1 MAHGSAA
8 LAALALAR
16 FPHLAAAFPGQ
27 PGAAVV
33 PWLDPPPPNPVPD
46 VVGALL
52 EWERFGSFLTPAE
65 QFFTVAHYGRPA
77 IDVPAWKLDVS
88 GLVQRPLTLTL
99 DALKARPRQEVVF
112 TLECSGNH
120 GFPWFTGGVG
130 TARWAGTPL
139 APLLAEAGVLER
151 AVEVAFWGADAGEEA
166 IRDATVRQHFAR
178 SLALADAMDSTTL
191 LCYEMNGAPLP
202 PAHGFPLRLIAPGW
216 YGIANV
222 KWLTRIEVRDTRLMN
237 RFMARDY
244 VTLRQE
250 TRDGEPAWTETSVGR
265 ARLKSVPATVTRAGG
280 QYRIIGAAWG
290 AGRAGGGADRRRG
303 VGAGGA
309 RPQRGG
315 VRRVAHLVAG
325 LGHARPRRAHHHLAG
340 DRHPGR
346 RPAGDGRSLDR
357 HEADLLGEHRPGHPA
372 HPHHDLRQSPWA
384 IPCRSAIN
392 DFPSRRPG
400 RPEPPAE
407 GDRSNGDD
415 RIGPR
420 LAPRRLVLATSDAA
434 APGRRPRW
442 SGRRQAAEVEVK
454 G

>member
-1 MAHGSAA
+1 MDAQEIARRTLMAHGSAA

-265 ARLKSVPATVTRAGG
+265 ARLKSVPATVSRAGG
-280 QYRIIGAAWG
+280 RYQIVGAAWG
-290 AGRAGGGADRRRG
+290 APVARVEVQVDGGEWVPAALDRSEEAYDAWRIWSLDWGTPAPGEHTITSRAIDT
-303 VGAGGA
+303 
-309 RPQRGG
+309 QGG
-315 VRRVAHLVAG
+315 VQPAMDDPWIATKQTYWESTGQVTRRIL
-325 LGHARPRRAHHHLAG
+325 
-340 DRHPGR
+340 
-346 RPAGDGRSLDR
+346 
-357 HEADLLGEHRPGHPA
+357 
-372 HPHHDLRQSPWA
+372 
-384 IPCRSAIN
+384 I
-392 DFPSRRPG
+392 
-400 RPEPPAE
+400 
-407 GDRSNGDD
+407 
-415 RIGPR
+415 
-420 LAPRRLVLATSDAA
+420 TT
-434 APGRRPRW
+434 
-442 SGRRQAAEVEVK
+442 
-454 G
+454 